1 MKTMRLFI
9 AVDIDNATKEKIQ
22 EIRKSL
28 IKLAPHI
35 KWTAPDTWHLTIKF
49 LGETK
54 EEKIN
59 AIIEK
64 CNNVA
69 EKYSIF
75 QVNLKGL
82 SSFPNTKLPR
92 VIFIDTIYPQQ
103 FKEMALTLDNELFEL
118 DFKKE
123 DRDFHPHLTLA
134 RIKDIKSFLKLDE
147 QIMEKL
153 IETGKAIDYTVNID
167 SFHLYQSI
175 LYQKG
180 PTYIRIKSFSL
191 IG

>member
-9 AVDIDNATKEKIQ
+9 AADIDNSTKEKIQ

-59 AIIEK
+59 AIAEK
-64 CNNVA
+64 CNNIA
-69 EKYSIF
+69 KRYNFFHI
-75 QVNLKGL
+75 NLKGI

-103 FKEMALTLDNELFEL
+103 FKEMALALDNELFEL
-118 DFKKE
+118 DLKKE
-123 DRDFHPHLTLA
+123 DREFHPHLTLA
-134 RIKDIKSFLKLDE
+134 RIKDIKTFLKSNEHL
-147 QIMEKL
+147 MEKL
-153 IETGKAIDYTVNID
+153 IEIGKAIDYIVNID

-175 LYQKG
+175 LSQKG

-191 IG
+191 IR

>member
-1 MKTMRLFI
+1 MKTLRLFI
-9 AVDIDNATKEKIQ
+9 ATDIDESTKEKIQ
-22 EIRKSL
+22 GIRKTL
-28 IKLAPHI
+28 LKLAPNI

-64 CNNVA
+64 CNNIA
-69 EKYSIF
+69 KNYSTFYI
-75 QVNLKGL
+75 NLKGI

-103 FKEMALTLDNELFEL
+103 FKEMALALHNELLDL

-123 DRDFHPHLTLA
+123 DRDFHPHLTLG
-134 RIKDIKSFLKLDE
+134 RIKDIKSFLRGNE
-147 QIMEKL
+147 NIMEKI
-153 IETGKAIDYTVNID
+153 IETGKAIDYKVIID
-167 SFHLYQSI
+167 SFHLYQSK
-175 LYQKG
+175 LSQKG
-180 PTYIRIKSFSL
+180 PTYIKIKSFCL
-191 IG
+191 IR